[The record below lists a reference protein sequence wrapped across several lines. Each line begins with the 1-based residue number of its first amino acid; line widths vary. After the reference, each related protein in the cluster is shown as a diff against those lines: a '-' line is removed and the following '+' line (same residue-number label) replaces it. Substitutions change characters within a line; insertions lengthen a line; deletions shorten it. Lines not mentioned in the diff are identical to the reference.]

1 MLKVLDRYGAP
12 PKLRSAISRMYR
24 DLKIVLKIEKIEEKT
39 SQTVGVIHGD
49 CMAPVIFLFMV
60 MAFAETL
67 EKEWIKAGLNMVN
80 LRQHTHSPCNVGK
93 LTGNTKKSF
102 DQGTLLALFCVLYVD
117 DSAFTF
123 ED

>member
-1 MLKVLDRYGAP
+1 M
-12 PKLRSAISRMYR
+12 
-24 DLKIVLKIEKIEEKT
+24 KIVLNIGNIEEKM
-39 SQTVGVIHGD
+39 SQTVVVRQVD
-49 CMAPVIFLFMV
+49 CMFPVIFLFMV
-60 MAFAETL
+60 MTFSGTL
-67 EKEWIKAGLNMVN
+67 EKEWIKADLNMVN